1 MLQWIWAEAVAA
13 MAVKWWPSK
22 NCTRR
27 SWARSTASRCS
38 ATPVPASTSPALLP
52 KRPTDGVSGKYL
64 IGPPADGV
72 HRAAAA
78 SSVGTEFRP
87 PDFRPFLLRVCATT
101 NPLGCRT
108 RRVPISLP
116 FPPPNIPHVAYV
128 FFLAFSDSILCS
140 QNPINQNENRKKKTQ
155 LIKHIYQQQK
165 PNQKTQDT
173 KMSVIIRVN

>member
-38 ATPVPASTSPALLP
+38 ATPAPASTSPALLP

-140 QNPINQNENRKKKTQ
+140 QNPINQNENRKKKNP
-155 LIKHIYQQQK
+155 I
-165 PNQKTQDT
+165 N
-173 KMSVIIRVN
+173 

>member
-38 ATPVPASTSPALLP
+38 ATPAPASTSPALLP

-116 FPPPNIPHVAYV
+116 FPPPIFPMLHTFSFWHFPIPSSAVKIQ
-128 FFLAFSDSILCS
+128 SIKMK
-140 QNPINQNENRKKKTQ
+140 IEKKK
-155 LIKHIYQQQK
+155 
-165 PNQKTQDT
+165 PN
-173 KMSVIIRVN
+173 